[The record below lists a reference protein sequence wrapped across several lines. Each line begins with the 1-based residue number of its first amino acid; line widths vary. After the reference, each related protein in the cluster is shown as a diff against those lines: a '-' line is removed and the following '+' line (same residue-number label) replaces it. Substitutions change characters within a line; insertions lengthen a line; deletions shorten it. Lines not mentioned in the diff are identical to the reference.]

1 MDIILRTIRNIDIAV
16 REKTED
22 LNTLEQKMDEL
33 QLDNREQFLQK
44 KRLPLIQPRAVSAA
58 RELTSAQG
66 AMGASGRLEMASS
79 HQQSL
84 KTLQVALMTS
94 RKAAPL
100 NQIAI
105 LGVKKA
111 RVILKDLPPPVPGHP
126 VDIARLTS
134 VDERSTPTSKSAN
147 KLILDSLTAT
157 RVITNFSLTTPTP
170 TSTSTAIV
178 ALQQAA
184 QRLSSSPSDSPPGT
198 TPVST
203 PSFSP
208 GESRPL
214 SRAVRNQRGHGSNEK
229 HTQAAQIR
237 NRIISSAA
245 DTGGFSF
252 GPPPPITPFDTKNG
266 FIPFSNIPTIR
277 TGPVYVPPNTEEED
291 EEKEDDEDDWDR
303 GDDVQDPEEIVL
315 RGKSK

>member
-1 MDIILRTIRNIDIAV
+1 M

-22 LNTLEQKMDEL
+22 LNTLEQRMDEL
-33 QLDNREQFLQK
+33 RLDNREQFLQK

-66 AMGASGRLEMASS
+66 AMGASSRLEMATS

-100 NQIAI
+100 NQTAI
-105 LGVKKA
+105 LGGKKA
-111 RVILKDLPPPVPGHP
+111 RVVLRDLPPPAPGHP
-126 VDIARLTS
+126 VDITRLAS
-134 VDERSTPTSKSAN
+134 LDERSTPVSKSAS
-147 KLILDSLTAT
+147 KLILDSTTAT
-157 RVITNFSLTTPTP
+157 PVVTSFSLTTPTP
-170 TSTSTAIV
+170 TSTSTVIV

-184 QRLSSSPSDSPPGT
+184 QRLSSSPSGSPPGA
-198 TPVST
+198 TPA
-203 PSFSP
+203 PIASFSP
-208 GESRPL
+208 GEGRPL

-252 GPPPPITPFDTKNG
+252 GPPPPITPFDAKNG
-266 FIPFSNIPTIR
+266 FIPFSNIQPIR
-277 TGPVYVPPNTEEED
+277 TGPIYVPPSGSEDD
-291 EEKEDDEDDWDR
+291 EEKDEDEDDWDR
-303 GDDVQDPEEIVL
+303 GDDVQDPEEMVL

>member
-1 MDIILRTIRNIDIAV
+1 MDVILRTIRNIDIAV

-22 LNTLEQKMDEL
+22 LNSLEQKMDEL

-66 AMGASGRLEMASS
+66 AIGASSRLEMASI

-84 KTLQVALMTS
+84 KTLQVAIMTS
-94 RKAAPL
+94 RKVAPL
-100 NQIAI
+100 NQTEI
-105 LGVKKA
+105 LGVKKFA
-111 RVILKDLPPPVPGHP
+111 RVTLRDLPPPAPGHP
-126 VDIARLTS
+126 VDIARVTS
-134 VDERSTPTSKSAN
+134 GDERSTHASQSAS
-147 KLILDSLTAT
+147 KLIPDSTTAT
-157 RVITNFSLTTPTP
+157 PTVTNLPLTTPTP
-170 TSTSTAIV
+170 TSASTVII

-184 QRLSSSPSDSPPGT
+184 QRMSSPPSGSPPVA
-198 TPVST
+198 TPAPT
-203 PSFSP
+203 ASFSP
-208 GESRPL
+208 GEGRPL
-214 SRAVRNQRGHGSNEK
+214 SRAVRNQRHGANEK
-229 HTQAAQIR
+229 RTQAAQIK
-237 NRIISSAA
+237 NRTTSSAA

-266 FIPFSNIPTIR
+266 FIPFSNIPSIR
-277 TGPVYVPPNTEEED
+277 TGPVYTPPNAKDD
-291 EEKEDDEDDWDR
+291 EEKEDEEDDWDR